1 MKFLLPFYA
10 DTNKVEAPFQII
22 KFVREVR
29 SGDYNSF
36 FRRLQSFFA
45 DTPYELVRDLEL
57 HYQNVLFIVFK
68 LIGFYVKAEY
78 HTSQGRVDLVLQT
91 DQFIY
96 IMEFK
101 LDGTAEEALRQID
114 GKKYALPFVADPR
127 KLFKIGINFS
137 NEMRNIERWVVEESE

>member
-1 MKFLLPFYA
+1 M
-10 DTNKVEAPFQII
+10 
-22 KFVREVR
+22 R

>member
-10 DTNKVEAPFQII
+10 NTNKVESPFQIL
-22 KFVREVR
+22 KFVREVE
-29 SGDYNSF
+29 SGDYESF

-45 DTPYELVRDLEL
+45 DTPYELIRDQEL

-78 HTSQGRVDLVLQT
+78 HTSQGRIDLVLQT
-91 DQFIY
+91 DEFIY
-96 IMEFK
+96 VMEFK
-101 LDGTAEEALRQID
+101 LEGSAEEALRQINE
-114 GKKYALPFVADPR
+114 KNYAQPFATDPR

-137 NEMRNIERWVVEESE
+137 SQTRNIERWIVE